1 MHYLVDSDVFLH
13 VLLHT
18 DRSEEAREFL
28 DKYSNDIGTTV
39 LNIMEI
45 GSVLS
50 RKYRWRKR
58 DINKVIDV
66 IKKTLTILIP
76 TEYDMLDAMELSLK
90 HYLSPIDALML
101 VISKNKGLI
110 LVTFDGELLKY
121 KEKSFAVQT
130 PSKR

>member
-1 MHYLVDSDVFLH
+1 
-13 VLLHT
+13 
-18 DRSEEAREFL
+18 
-28 DKYSNDIGTTV
+28 
-39 LNIMEI
+39 MEI

-58 DINKVIDV
+58 DINKVIEAV
-66 IKKTLTILIP
+66 KKTLTILIP

-90 HYLSPIDALML
+90 HYLSPVDALML
-101 VISKNKGLI
+101 VMSKNKGLI
-110 LVTFDGELLKY
+110 LVTFDGSLLKY

>member
-1 MHYLVDSDVFLH
+1 MHYMVDSDVFLH
-13 VLLHT
+13 DVLHT
-18 DRSEEAREFL
+18 DRSEEARKFL
-28 DKYSNDIGTTV
+28 DKYCNDIATTV

-58 DINKVIDV
+58 DINKVIEAV
-66 IKKTLTILIP
+66 KKTLTILIP

-90 HYLSPIDALML
+90 HYLSPVDALML
-101 VISKNKGLI
+101 VMSQNKGLI

-121 KEKSFAVQT
+121 QEKGFAVQT
-130 PSKR
+130 PSNI

>member
-1 MHYLVDSDVFLH
+1 
-13 VLLHT
+13 
-18 DRSEEAREFL
+18 
-28 DKYSNDIGTTV
+28 
-39 LNIMEI
+39 
-45 GSVLS
+45 VLS

-90 HYLSPIDALML
+90 HYLSSIDALML
-101 VISKNKGLI
+101 VMSKNKGLI
-110 LVTFDGELLKY
+110 LVTFDGALLKY